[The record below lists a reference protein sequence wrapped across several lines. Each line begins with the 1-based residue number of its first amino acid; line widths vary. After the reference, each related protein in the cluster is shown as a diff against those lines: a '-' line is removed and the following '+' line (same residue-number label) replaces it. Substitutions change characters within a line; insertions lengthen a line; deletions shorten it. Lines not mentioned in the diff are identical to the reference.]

1 MENPTENK
9 TAVVNYQTLEHK
21 INEWFLVDDPGIIRL
36 VCATVIANRLPG
48 DPVWLFLIA
57 PPSGLKSELI
67 RALSEVYGV
76 YPLSSLTTHTLAS
89 GQKRSANETSLLLK
103 IKSGIIS
110 FKDFTSVLELY
121 DSARQEILSQLREVY
136 DGHYAK
142 TFGNGEEIKW
152 TGKIGF
158 IAGVT
163 EAVDLYQ
170 GMYAILGERF
180 VQYRMKQP
188 DRKAATRRGM
198 DNASKIEAIR
208 SELIQLF
215 RVYLDDVIALP
226 KEAVSIPQDWFEE
239 IIELSEFATRA
250 RSGVKRDSRQRD
262 ITHVFAPEMPIRFAK
277 QLTTLAQAFMVMGE
291 SDGDRAI
298 LRKIAISSLP
308 KNRIR
313 VFGLLTKSPLSVQLA
328 EAAIDEKL
336 PDSEEEDSFEERS
349 EWTNKN
355 MAMALDLPTTTTTR
369 ILQDLN
375 ALGFITR
382 KKVGKADTWVLKP
395 EYLEFWTKYYPNDN
409 VFI

>member
-1 MENPTENK
+1 
-9 TAVVNYQTLEHK
+9 
-21 INEWFLVDDPGIIRL
+21 
-36 VCATVIANRLPG
+36 
-48 DPVWLFLIA
+48 
-57 PPSGLKSELI
+57 
-67 RALSEVYGV
+67 
-76 YPLSSLTTHTLAS
+76 
-89 GQKRSANETSLLLK
+89 
-103 IKSGIIS
+103 
-110 FKDFTSVLELY
+110 
-121 DSARQEILSQLREVY
+121 
-136 DGHYAK
+136 
-142 TFGNGEEIKW
+142 
-152 TGKIGF
+152 
-158 IAGVT
+158 
-163 EAVDLYQ
+163 
-170 GMYAILGERF
+170 
-180 VQYRMKQP
+180 
-188 DRKAATRRGM
+188 
-198 DNASKIEAIR
+198 
-208 SELIQLF
+208 
-215 RVYLDDVIALP
+215 
-226 KEAVSIPQDWFEE
+226 
-239 IIELSEFATRA
+239 
-250 RSGVKRDSRQRD
+250 
-262 ITHVFAPEMPIRFAK
+262 
-277 QLTTLAQAFMVMGE
+277 MVMGE